1 MKCQNSKFRVW
12 IAPYCFSYYFR
23 EISMENWQTKRHL
36 EIFGSIFTKLQIH
49 FIIKAVGYCRYAS
62 FCVIIDGPHC
72 IFCPDFTYYLEFSR
86 IYKGGW
92 TERAFILCKLNKS
105 QLESSKS
112 VVIHR
117 QKSFYSLK
125 NLYTLESGIDVGQG
139 ITVGPGK
146 FVKKN
151 KHRAL
156 EYLTNQL
163 VLKNVKKWFVYYVI
177 FR

>member
-1 MKCQNSKFRVW
+1 MNKSLASAFMQPFLAVCTVHCGRLGYEMLEFQIQGMNCSLLL
-12 IAPYCFSYYFR
+12 CYYFC

-36 EIFGSIFTKLQIH
+36 EIFGSMFTKLQIH
-49 FIIKAVGYCRYAS
+49 FIIKAIGYCRYAS

-112 VVIHR
+112 VGIHR
-117 QKSFYSLK
+117 QKSLYFLK
-125 NLYTLESGIDVGQG
+125 NLCI
-139 ITVGPGK
+139 
-146 FVKKN
+146 
-151 KHRAL
+151 
-156 EYLTNQL
+156 
-163 VLKNVKKWFVYYVI
+163 
-177 FR
+177 